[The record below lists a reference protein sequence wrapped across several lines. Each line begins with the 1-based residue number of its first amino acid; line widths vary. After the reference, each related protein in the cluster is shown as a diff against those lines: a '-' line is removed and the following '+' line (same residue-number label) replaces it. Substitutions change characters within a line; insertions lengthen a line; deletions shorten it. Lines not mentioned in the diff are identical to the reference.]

1 MSSLRSSTTSSCPQ
15 PSPVKKLSARAESI
29 SFVSVTTTLTVTAE
43 ASPHV
48 PISSNLPSSSTHAS
62 FTSTSPLSAPSSS
75 PLTGTAKTTTAAATA
90 ITSRP
95 PDATGSAV
103 VVSKCPSLKGV
114 QTPIFVLLIILT
126 IAAVMLSLAVCR
138 VKKRQNFC
146 KQCKEVVRSQTLTK
160 QTPTSHDYGAQF
172 PPGPETQTGTTERK
186 RGMATSAMGLNS
198 HACDA
203 PHGIPQRT
211 SVGQK
216 NLRKLDLRINPMALR
231 APQLNCERPEPDT
244 TSLYTSCLVSDG
256 ELQRRHASISI
267 ASIIDKYAQI
277 PDDNRY
283 HNFFQV
289 AENNRIPENSQ
300 NRACDG
306 SSLGGFRSGS
316 LWYRMRDNDP
326 AATKGPIVPGPS
338 WKYPQ
343 RNGPGDVADCS
354 YGPLIDPYV
363 EAREKQELYLGV
375 EKIRSSGFASSSRP
389 SLDVKYQEP
398 WTQKSEHAREG
409 QQTESSYSPTDSSHT
424 SQPSLMTS
432 STSPWPAKTRNVDD
446 LSPNTVSRPVRDN
459 NVPSDTT
466 QGSND
471 NLSRMLKRWALLDQQ
486 NIGLVDRVPFRS
498 YSARER
504 LHDHLNG
511 KFKPY
516 TLNVRR
522 PISIPLPGT
531 LSRLSPSGASGAETT
546 DDALLL
552 MPNQPQNNLAQD
564 DQTSGSAHTE
574 DCTTN
579 GGYVESPDAK
589 VDGPHSRD
597 VFGRPCLQQ
606 RTYSESIYSRP
617 TTLQPV
623 PVDWRSGNEKY
634 TGQGY
639 SSSLRRYHQRSYGS
653 SKAGPSQPT
662 PPMPFINA
670 AVNESCEDNTYNKLD
685 SRPQIVQRKK
695 SYSCQFYLSEPGT
708 NRDNALGRH
717 SRKMNALD
725 DIDSNYDVGTPIDP
739 GRTSFLRGFV
749 DIYGGI
755 RRRRRRKKKG
765 KMPIVGECRESKTSF
780 RDVKKFFQN

>member
-1 MSSLRSSTTSSCPQ
+1 
-15 PSPVKKLSARAESI
+15 
-29 SFVSVTTTLTVTAE
+29 
-43 ASPHV
+43 
-48 PISSNLPSSSTHAS
+48 
-62 FTSTSPLSAPSSS
+62 
-75 PLTGTAKTTTAAATA
+75 
-90 ITSRP
+90 
-95 PDATGSAV
+95 
-103 VVSKCPSLKGV
+103 
-114 QTPIFVLLIILT
+114 
-126 IAAVMLSLAVCR
+126 
-138 VKKRQNFC
+138 
-146 KQCKEVVRSQTLTK
+146 
-160 QTPTSHDYGAQF
+160 
-172 PPGPETQTGTTERK
+172 
-186 RGMATSAMGLNS
+186 MATSAMGLNS

-216 NLRKLDLRINPMALR
+216 NLRQLDLRITPMALR

-306 SSLGGFRSGS
+306 SSFGGFRSGS
-316 LWYRMRDNDP
+316 LWYRMQDNDP

-375 EKIRSSGFASSSRP
+375 EKIRSSGSASSSRP

-504 LHDHLNG
+504 LHDHLN
-511 KFKPY
+511 
-516 TLNVRR
+516 
-522 PISIPLPGT
+522 
-531 LSRLSPSGASGAETT
+531 
-546 DDALLL
+546 
-552 MPNQPQNNLAQD
+552 
-564 DQTSGSAHTE
+564 AHTE

-579 GGYVESPDAK
+579 GGYVESPDAE
-589 VDGPHSRD
+589 VDGLHSRD

-695 SYSCQFYLSEPGT
+695 SYSCQFYLGRCLSLGNFWTGWCDFGNARLIPSVVSSSTGT
-708 NRDNALGRH
+708 VPSVIQRAMAPIICMDSTIYLSHLQTAVDGGLVHRLGLPVTAAVVCAEFTTNDNVYCSHEGCAAWKDWQSIAITSPPYRSHKPKIKAAQSSHKIVFVNTQISVCHGAGVGGWEVAPAP
-717 SRKMNALD
+717 NAQRPQPRQVTNHIIMSDGPLRAS
-725 DIDSNYDVGTPIDP
+725 IN
-739 GRTSFLRGFV
+739 TSIPHRLR
-749 DIYGGI
+749 
-755 RRRRRRKKKG
+755 
-765 KMPIVGECRESKTSF
+765 
-780 RDVKKFFQN
+780 